1 MDGAPIA
8 ACGLAQRRMLAG
20 TDAAV
25 NDNAAVAVATGM
37 MLRQN
42 RVRSEGSSRNGVQGG
57 NGWMHKGWGGEDTPK
72 VLSPPP
78 PRHSSRPV
86 LQGSGTCVLG
96 NGKIIQPQS
105 HNLSM
110 GHCWFLGDLA
120 LVGVW
125 ARSHCKAGGVRAE

>member
-20 TDAAV
+20 ADAAV

-57 NGWMHKGWGGEDTPK
+57 NGWMHKG
-72 VLSPPP
+72 
-78 PRHSSRPV
+78 
-86 LQGSGTCVLG
+86 
-96 NGKIIQPQS
+96 
-105 HNLSM
+105 
-110 GHCWFLGDLA
+110 
-120 LVGVW
+120 
-125 ARSHCKAGGVRAE
+125 